1 VGNAGA
7 AGTRG
12 EKAARTRIKALGE
25 SAIIPSSPASV
36 MTQTCT
42 PDRKAADRHNNVAST
57 ETCECD
63 GLPLLQ
69 SARAPIKQAQH
80 DNKRRK
86 SAEHK
91 RRRSQSRAT
100 FPLASVRSNQNLHAR
115 KVRLQEN
122 QPRRK
127 HGNMQA
133 LELTIHGM
141 MRAAAAMKLL
151 RPAIPKICSKTPT
164 PKAKGAAA
172 KAANYHNK
180 RL

>member
-1 VGNAGA
+1 MQRVS
-7 AGTRG
+7 TRG
-12 EKAARTRIKALGE
+12 EKAARTRMKALGE
-25 SAIIPSSPASV
+25 SAIIPSSQAS
-36 MTQTCT
+36 MMAKTCT
-42 PDRKAADRHNNVAST
+42 PDCKAADRHNNVART
-57 ETCECD
+57 ETCDCD
-63 GLPLLQ
+63 GLPLLR
-69 SARAPIKQAQH
+69 SARAPIKQAQR

-115 KVRLQEN
+115 EVRLQEN
-122 QPRRK
+122 QPQHK

-133 LELTIHGM
+133 LELTIHGT

-164 PKAKGAAA
+164 PKARGAAA
-172 KAANYHNK
+172 KAANNHNK